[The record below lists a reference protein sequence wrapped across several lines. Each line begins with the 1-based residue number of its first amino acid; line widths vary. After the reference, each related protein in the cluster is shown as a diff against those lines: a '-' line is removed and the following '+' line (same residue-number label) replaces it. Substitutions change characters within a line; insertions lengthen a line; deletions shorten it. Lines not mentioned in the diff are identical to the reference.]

1 MEQTPAAPPP
11 PSDGAAAAEPFAR
24 YLARMAVETQGYA
37 HGVPPEAWELAD
49 ASDFALTRAG
59 LSPALLCIVDAETNP
74 ARRFEL
80 DKERLVAIAKAC
92 RAKYSGT
99 VNGLRMPVSI
109 ELVEVRKT
117 ATRADTE
124 RLAPLRKRTGG
135 AVIGAYLVDLAASA
149 VTRSG
154 RALFDVRRRR
164 LERALR
170 EPRLTPEQSAALA
183 AAPLPAAGWPWL
195 TCALLAVLAAAFAAE
210 LLFPVEP
217 AKLASPQIET
227 LVAMGALNRRLV
239 LESGE
244 WYRLFSSSLLHGG
257 PLHLVLNGVALWMA
271 GAVLERLLCR
281 TRLGALFVLGALGGS
296 LASMAINDPATVS
309 VGASGAIMGMF
320 AAAVVSSFR
329 LPSSAQR
336 DRLQVGL
343 LQVLVPSLIPL
354 ATVRTGDRIDFAGHL
369 GGAAAG
375 ACAGALLLATW
386 ARSSPRPRF
395 AGAAAAI
402 ALAGVAL
409 FAWSGLQAAVRY
421 PRYAVVAQ
429 LIPRDQL
436 PRTEAEVISR
446 AAALVER
453 YPRDPR
459 ARLYRAVAYLDAK
472 DARSAEAHLR
482 AALQEREVLEGHF
495 SRELEVI
502 IRSVLARSLLAQG
515 RAAEAREAAKPA
527 CRSGPDGGT
536 PEQLRPL
543 GVCDR

>member
-1 MEQTPAAPPP
+1 MEQPHAAPPP
-11 PSDGAAAAEPFAR
+11 PSDGSAAAEPFAR
-24 YLARMAVETQGYA
+24 YLARIVATQGYA
-37 HGVPPEAWELAD
+37 PGLPPEARELAD
-49 ASDFALTRAG
+49 ASDFALTKAG

-74 ARRFEL
+74 ARRFQL
-80 DKERLVAIAKAC
+80 DNERLIAIAKAC
-92 RAKYSGT
+92 RAQYSGT
-99 VNGLRMPVSI
+99 VNGVKMPVSI
-109 ELVEVRKT
+109 ELVEVRKA
-117 ATRADTE
+117 ATGADAE
-124 RLAPLRKRTGG
+124 RLAPLRKSVGG
-135 AVIGAYLVDLAASA
+135 VVIGAYLVDLATSA
-149 VTRSG
+149 VTRS
-154 RALFDVRRRR
+154 RRSLFDPRRRQ

-183 AAPLPAAGWPWL
+183 AAPLPAARWPWL
-195 TCALLAVLAAAFAAE
+195 TCALLAVLAAVFAAE

-217 AKLASPQIET
+217 AKLASPHIDT
-227 LVAMGALNRRLV
+227 LIAMGALNRRLA

-244 WYRLFSSSLLHGG
+244 WYRLLSSSLLHGG

-271 GAVLERLLCR
+271 GSVLERLLGR
-281 TRLGALFVLGALGGS
+281 ARLGALFVLGALGGS
-296 LASMAINDPATVS
+296 LGSMAINDPATVS
-309 VGASGAIMGMF
+309 VGASGAIMGML

-329 LPSSAQR
+329 LPTSAAR

-354 ATVRTGDRIDFAGHL
+354 ATVRTGGRIDFAGHL

-421 PRYAVVAQ
+421 PRYAVLGQ

-436 PRTEAEVISR
+436 PRTDADVISR
-446 AAALVER
+446 ASALVER

-472 DARSAEAHLR
+472 DARSAEAQLR
-482 AALQEREVLEGHF
+482 AALQERELLEVHF

-527 CRSGPDGGT
+527 CRSGPDGAT

>member
-1 MEQTPAAPPP
+1 MEQPPAAPPP
-11 PSDGAAAAEPFAR
+11 PSGGSVAAEPFAR
-24 YLARMAVETQGYA
+24 YLARIEVETQGYA
-37 HGVPPEAWELAD
+37 PGVPPEASELAD

-59 LSPALLCIVDAETNP
+59 PSPALLCIVDAETNP

-99 VNGLRMPVSI
+99 VNGVRMPVSI

-135 AVIGAYLVDLAASA
+135 AVIGAYLVDLATSA
-149 VTRSG
+149 VSG
-154 RALFDVRRRR
+154 RSLFDVRRRR

-183 AAPLPAAGWPWL
+183 AGPVPAAGWPWL

-217 AKLASPQIET
+217 AKLASPQIGT
-227 LVAMGALNRRLV
+227 LIAMGALNRRLV

-244 WYRLFSSSLLHGG
+244 WYRLFSSCLLHGG
-257 PLHLVLNGVALWMA
+257 PLHLLLNGVALWMA
-271 GAVLERLLCR
+271 GAVLERLLGR
-281 TRLGALFVLGALGGS
+281 ARLGALFVLGTLGGS

-309 VGASGAIMGMF
+309 VGASGAIMGML

-329 LPSSAQR
+329 LPSSGQR

-354 ATVRTGDRIDFAGHL
+354 ATVRTGGQIDFAGHL

-386 ARSSPRPRF
+386 SRSSPRPRF
-395 AGAAAAI
+395 AGAAAAV

-409 FAWSGLQAAVRY
+409 FAWSGQKAAVRY
-421 PRYAVVAQ
+421 PRYTVVAQ

-446 AAALVER
+446 AAGLVER

-459 ARLYRAVAYLDAK
+459 ARLYRAVAYLEAK
-472 DARSAEAHLR
+472 DARSAEAHLH
-482 AALQEREVLEGHF
+482 AALQDREVLDFHF

-536 PEQLRPL
+536 PEQLGPL